1 MNVLFGGFAA
11 HLTTFEGEHMITCE
25 QGFDKRYEKSL
36 GGTMGLVKDLEFLFN
51 AKIVTLFEKPQDAC
65 TDDDRASNFAGVD
78 GVLKLW
84 GRDWRVA
91 LRVRTRCAVGISV
104 RHTEQKYVFLPV
116 EKSPELII
124 QKNVHSGEI
133 FIVRSMPVYS
143 LAKTILARHSDA
155 ITYTKGQGY
164 DYIPGPGGAG
174 VSTFVDIHPQS
185 VAEHIVCRCL
195 VNPAQEETLESLI

>member
-1 MNVLFGGFAA
+1 
-11 HLTTFEGEHMITCE
+11 MITCKTE
-25 QGFDKRYEKSL
+25 TGFDRRYEKSL
-36 GGTMGLVKDLEFLFN
+36 GGTMGLIDDLNFLFG
-51 AKIVTLFEKPQDAC
+51 ASVVELYEKQSDAC
-65 TDDDRASNFAGVD
+65 TDDDRTKNFAGVD

-84 GRDWRVA
+84 GREWRVA
-91 LRVRTRCAVGISV
+91 LRVRTRCAVGVSV
-104 RHTEQKYVFLPV
+104 RHTEQKYVFQSS

-124 QKNVHSGEI
+124 QKNAHSGEI
-133 FIVRSMPVYS
+133 FIVRAIPVYT
-143 LAKTILARHSDA
+143 LAKTILEKHISDV
-155 ITYTKGQGY
+155 TYTTGKGY